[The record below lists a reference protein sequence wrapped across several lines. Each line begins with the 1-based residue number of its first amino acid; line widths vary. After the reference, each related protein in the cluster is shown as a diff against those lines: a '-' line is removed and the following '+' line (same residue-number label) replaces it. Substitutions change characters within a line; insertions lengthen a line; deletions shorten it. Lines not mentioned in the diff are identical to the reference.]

1 MMKNNNHTST
11 LSIIHPKRIL
21 YKTIKDEVS
30 IIKQDIIN
38 KTRNHASAFKKNYQ
52 QNVQVD
58 NPISVLTFSDEDGSS
73 RLGRPW
79 TKEDIMRNIT
89 AATITP
95 TMRPT
100 IQITIQPSMISTTTT
115 TTNLI
120 LSLQPTGEKQLIN
133 KETIL
138 PTIAITT
145 ILATAIP
152 SVITETIPSVIIE
165 KPIGIVDISSFP
177 SILTEKP
184 TSKTID
190 DTSVLPSLLLPSLL
204 LPSSL
209 PSSLI
214 SSFPSKLTEKPT
226 SKTID
231 DTSVLP
237 SLLPS
242 LLLPSSLPSSL
253 ISSFP
258 SKLTEKPTSKAI
270 DDISV
275 LPLLSL
281 LPSSLPSLL
290 PSSLPSLLPS
300 SLPSIPSTSFL
311 PSFLPSLSKV
321 NESLAPSS
329 SPSSLSV
336 KPSLLPAVL
345 LLDDSNS
352 TIQKVVRMPD
362 VPQLSMSTVPSSMY
376 ITTTVTTATSSLLS
390 LPPIIMNTKKHY
402 GDTNNN
408 VTNNQSIPIKTISDN
423 NNNEMK
429 RITPSPSQEEL
440 QQEEEVVVA
449 AVSSSQNE
457 MIPFITR
464 SCLKDFIHP
473 SSSST
478 NTDNNN
484 NNINNE
490 DIDLIFTFAVETKME
505 ILPTK
510 AASTTVSSSSSSPFL
525 SSKDVLYNYHLRQN
539 TNNIHLSNILIDNI
553 AHYLLRN
560 CNNDDGNDNDN
571 DDDDDDSDEELL
583 LSLENSTS
591 SLMTSSLSTLSSST
605 SSSSSSIVVKD
616 TKEKMNKMNRNKF
629 QKKKNGNEILLKT
642 KISVIYYSKHDG
654 LLDIAS
660 CASIHPQAT
669 HCKIVRAHLKLGK
682 SYNAVV
688 DTTNTMMDEN
698 AIINLA
704 LKGLQNDMNNGHI
717 IDSILKTQEKK
728 SSSLSA
734 ESKSSTFLP
743 STDHLMNLRYLGP
756 NIKFNHIFNDL
767 EQEGGGIFN
776 IGDTLINN
784 LPKESNITSQKGNN
798 NTIYNSKRIV
808 VVVIKRTIITITNIH

>member
-1 MMKNNNHTST
+1 
-11 LSIIHPKRIL
+11 
-21 YKTIKDEVS
+21 
-30 IIKQDIIN
+30 
-38 KTRNHASAFKKNYQ
+38 
-52 QNVQVD
+52 
-58 NPISVLTFSDEDGSS
+58 
-73 RLGRPW
+73 
-79 TKEDIMRNIT
+79 
-89 AATITP
+89 
-95 TMRPT
+95 
-100 IQITIQPSMISTTTT
+100 
-115 TTNLI
+115 
-120 LSLQPTGEKQLIN
+120 
-133 KETIL
+133 
-138 PTIAITT
+138 
-145 ILATAIP
+145 
-152 SVITETIPSVIIE
+152 
-165 KPIGIVDISSFP
+165 
-177 SILTEKP
+177 
-184 TSKTID
+184 
-190 DTSVLPSLLLPSLL
+190 
-204 LPSSL
+204 
-209 PSSLI
+209 
-214 SSFPSKLTEKPT
+214 
-226 SKTID
+226 
-231 DTSVLP
+231 
-237 SLLPS
+237 
-242 LLLPSSLPSSL
+242 
-253 ISSFP
+253 
-258 SKLTEKPTSKAI
+258 
-270 DDISV
+270 
-275 LPLLSL
+275 
-281 LPSSLPSLL
+281 
-290 PSSLPSLLPS
+290 
-300 SLPSIPSTSFL
+300 
-311 PSFLPSLSKV
+311 
-321 NESLAPSS
+321 
-329 SPSSLSV
+329 
-336 KPSLLPAVL
+336 
-345 LLDDSNS
+345 
-352 TIQKVVRMPD
+352 MPE
-362 VPQLSMSTVPSSMY
+362 VPQLSMSTFPSSVS
-376 ITTTVTTATSSLLS
+376 ITTTATTATSSLLS

-402 GDTNNN
+402 GEINSFNESSFVNTIIPHFIPPEYRNINIPNFTDHSIFNNNSTNNN
-408 VTNNQSIPIKTISDN
+408 EYDPSTNTTRVKEDTSSTKSSLSPLLSSVPIAMDPISTLVLTTTTIVPTNIPTPQINLKSSSITNIPSIIIATSSSSSASSLSSSSSSSTNNNITNNQSIPIKTISDN
-423 NNNEMK
+423 NNDEMK
-429 RITPSPSQEEL
+429 RITPSPPQEEL

-464 SCLKDFIHP
+464 SCLKDFIHS

-478 NTDNNN
+478 NTDNNKNNHNIN
-484 NNINNE
+484 NNINNK

-616 TKEKMNKMNRNKF
+616 TKEKMNKMKRKKF

-682 SYNAVV
+682 SYNAIV
-688 DTTNTMMDEN
+688 DTTNAMMDEN

-704 LKGLQNDMNNGHI
+704 LKGLQNDMKNGHI
-717 IDSILKTQEKK
+717 IDSRLKTQEKK

-784 LPKESNITSQKGNN
+784 LPKESSITSQKGNN
-798 NTIYNSKRIV
+798 NTIYYSKRIGGGGNQKNNHNNYQHSLV
-808 VVVIKRTIITITNIH
+808 LGMFITALIMFTIFLIGGMYLLRKRIRKNKEREHRRALSRFCNNGNSMGRCDGLGVDDDVINDTNRLLQFDHM